1 MKLGKIN
8 YIKVFSIYLAVT
20 AAYSGKEDQF
30 VIGLREDG
38 SFSMQSTK
46 PLTEKE
52 SKALMGPTEERTEA
66 YLQYKRLKKFRKEQ
80 TQELPKPA
88 SLRQCKR
95 TSQEALEPTDPGI
108 KREERAILNFGL
120 NLPTDGPENEA
131 NYTMVLEV
139 FKFFEALGPRGQ
151 ERAQQI
157 RDKLREDLYSSFGKS

>member
-1 MKLGKIN
+1 
-8 YIKVFSIYLAVT
+8 
-20 AAYSGKEDQF
+20 
-30 VIGLREDG
+30 
-38 SFSMQSTK
+38 MQSTK

-52 SKALMGPTEERTEA
+52 LRALIDPKEEEIELN
-66 YLQYKRLKKFRKEQ
+66 LQHRKLKKS
-80 TQELPKPA
+80 QEKPA
-88 SLRQCKR
+88 VSQLSLHQRNR